1 MDTKKL
7 YEYYNDLDDQGH
19 YDAKHS
25 GHHRAQYHEPVRIPL
40 VERQFRQNQDDGLKS
55 FSTTYKAARF
65 EDGWLL
71 NSLGGFYE
79 QQWIIDVLSKIK
91 SGKEASVYLCR
102 SGDLEGAPLLAAKV
116 YRPRMLRN
124 LKNDQLYRMDRDML
138 DANGKRIL
146 DLGMLKAQRKRST
159 YGEQI
164 RHQSWIAHE
173 FQSLKTL
180 YAAGADVPE
189 PLEMG
194 ENAILMGYIGDEKS
208 SAATLNKINLERVQ
222 AGAIFERLV
231 RNIEIMLSH
240 DIVHG
245 DLSAYNVLYWDGNI
259 TIIDFP
265 QVISPVKHRSAWKI
279 FRRDI
284 LRLCEY
290 FSHQGIKTEGE
301 RLATDL
307 WRSHGYRLSRD
318 IAPGSLNDDDPSD
331 HRSLL
336 MDQEAE

>member
-1 MDTKKL
+1 
-7 YEYYNDLDDQGH
+7 
-19 YDAKHS
+19 
-25 GHHRAQYHEPVRIPL
+25 
-40 VERQFRQNQDDGLKS
+40 
-55 FSTTYKAARF
+55 
-65 EDGWLL
+65 
-71 NSLGGFYE
+71 
-79 QQWIIDVLSKIK
+79 
-91 SGKEASVYLCR
+91 
-102 SGDLEGAPLLAAKV
+102 
-116 YRPRMLRN
+116 
-124 LKNDQLYRMDRDML
+124 
-138 DANGKRIL
+138 
-146 DLGMLKAQRKRST
+146 
-159 YGEQI
+159 
-164 RHQSWIAHE
+164 
-173 FQSLKTL
+173 
-180 YAAGADVPE
+180 
-189 PLEMG
+189 
-194 ENAILMGYIGDEKS
+194 
-208 SAATLNKINLERVQ
+208 
-222 AGAIFERLV
+222 V